1 MPRFAGRVFW
11 LFLLLICVLIVPIA
25 ATAAPMNVVYIIVDD
40 LGAHDLACYGN
51 PLHQT
56 PHIDR
61 LAEQSLKFTQ
71 AYAASPV
78 CSPTRASLMTGK
90 NPARLKMTV
99 WHEQAKSHRKTQ
111 RPLID
116 GKSLPNL
123 SHDETTIAE
132 RLQQAGYRTLHV
144 GKWHLGEAGFY
155 PESHG
160 FEVNIG
166 GTLWGAP
173 QTFFYPFSGTQHY
186 GHEFRYVPQL
196 LERSMAGDYLTD
208 RLTDEAIRLLKSST
222 DGPFFLNMAFHTVH
236 TPIEGKP
243 ELVKKYQQKIQ
254 PDSPWQNAEYAAM
267 VQSLD
272 ENVGRI
278 LRTLQELKLADQTA
292 VILMSDN
299 GGFINKYEGKT
310 VTSNHPL
317 RSGKGSLYEGGIRIP
332 LLVRWPGVTTA
343 GSVTAEPVVTSDLYP
358 TLIDLLELGADQEQR
373 DGVSLK
379 PLLTGSK
386 VSLQR
391 DRLHFHYPH
400 YYPTTTPASAMRAG
414 NWKLIHYYEDN
425 RNELYDLEQDPSE
438 AIDLSE
444 QKPEQ
449 AEQLWDELH
458 NWLKS
463 VEASFPRENPAR
475 RK

>member
-1 MPRFAGRVFW
+1 MQRFAGRVFW
-11 LFLLLICVLIVPIA
+11 FVVLLLSIPMVV
-25 ATAAPMNVVYIIVDD
+25 TAAPLNVVYIIVDD

-51 PLHQT
+51 TLHQT

-61 LAEQSLKFTQ
+61 LAQESMKFTQ

-99 WHEQAKSHRKTQ
+99 WHEQAKSHRKTK
-111 RPLID
+111 RPLIE

-123 SHDETTIAE
+123 THDETTIAE
-132 RLQQAGYRTLHV
+132 RLHQAGYRTLHV

-173 QTFFYPFSGTQHY
+173 QTFFYPFAGDRHY
-186 GHEFRYVPQL
+186 GHEFRYVPGV
-196 LERSMAGDYLTD
+196 LERSDQDDYLTD
-208 RLTDEAIRLLKSST
+208 RLTDEAIRLLKSSAE
-222 DGPFFLNMAFHTVH
+222 GARPFYLNMAFHTVH

-243 ELVKKYQQKIQ
+243 DVVKAYEKKIQ

-267 VQSLD
+267 VASLD

-278 LRTLQELKLADQTA
+278 LKTLEELKLDDRTA
-292 VILMSDN
+292 VLLMSDN
-299 GGFINKYEGKT
+299 GGFINQYEGKT

-343 GSVTAEPVVTSDLYP
+343 DSVCGEPVVTSDLYP

-379 PLLTGSK
+379 PLLTGSTQK
-386 VSLQR
+386 LKR

-414 NWKLIHYYEDN
+414 NWKLIHYYEDD
-425 RNELYDLEQDPSE
+425 RNELYDLSRDPSE
-438 AIDLSE
+438 TTDLSA

-449 AEQLWDELH
+449 AQQLWNQLH
-458 NWLKS
+458 AWLKG
-463 VEASFPRENPAR
+463 VDASFPQVNPER

>member
-1 MPRFAGRVFW
+1 MQRLAGKVFW
-11 LFLLLICVLIVPIA
+11 FVLILLAVPKVV
-25 ATAAPMNVVYIIVDD
+25 TAAPLNVVYIIVDD

-51 PLHQT
+51 SLHQT

-61 LAEQSLKFTQ
+61 LANQSMKFTQ

-99 WHEQAKSHRKTQ
+99 WHEQAKSQRKTK
-111 RPLID
+111 RPLIE

-132 RLQQAGYRTLHV
+132 RLHRAGYRTLHV

-160 FEVNIG
+160 FDVNIG

-173 QTFFYPFSGTQHY
+173 QTFFYPFSGSKHY
-186 GHEFRYVPQL
+186 GNEFRYVPGL
-196 LERSMAGDYLTD
+196 LERSEKDDYLTD

-222 DGPFFLNMAFHTVH
+222 EKPFFLNMAFHTVH

-243 ELVKKYQQKIQ
+243 AVVQAYEKKIQ

-267 VQSLD
+267 VASLD

-278 LRTLQELKLADQTA
+278 LRTLDELKLANKTA

-299 GGFINKYEGKT
+299 GGFINKYNGKT

-332 LLVRWPGVTTA
+332 LLIKWPGVTTA
-343 GSVTAEPVVTSDLYP
+343 GTVSAEPVVTSDLYP
-358 TLIDLLELGADQEQR
+358 TLIDLLQLEADQGQNQR

-379 PLLTGSK
+379 PLLTGSQK
-386 VSLQR
+386 KLAR

-400 YYPTTTPASAMRAG
+400 YYPTTTPASAIRAG
-414 NWKLIHYYEDN
+414 NWKLIHYYEDG
-425 RNELYDLEQDPSE
+425 RNELYDLSQDPAETTDVSKQNP
-438 AIDLSE
+438 A
-444 QKPEQ
+444 Q
-449 AEQLWDELH
+449 AQQLWDDLH
-458 NWLKS
+458 GWLKS
-463 VEASFPRENPAR
+463 VDASFPQENPDR